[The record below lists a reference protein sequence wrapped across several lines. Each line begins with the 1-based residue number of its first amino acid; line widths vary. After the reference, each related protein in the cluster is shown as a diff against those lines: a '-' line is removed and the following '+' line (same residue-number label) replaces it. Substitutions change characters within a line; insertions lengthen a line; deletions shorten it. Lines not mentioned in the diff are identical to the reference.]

1 MTERTIPIFHPSPFS
16 DGKTNFYPLH
26 IIGFHIKQTTPYLCP
41 KSYNSIK
48 LLILH
53 EVGLLLISDKQ
64 KLNRY
69 NCVKAIFSG
78 HHHSGAFGYFDHIP
92 CNTVEGMI
100 ETPDKN
106 SFGIVRIYKDRIE
119 LEGKERMTS
128 RLFMLQP

>member
-1 MTERTIPIFHPSPFS
+1 ME
-16 DGKTNFYPLH
+16 
-26 IIGFHIKQTTPYLCP
+26 
-41 KSYNSIK
+41 
-48 LLILH
+48 ILD
-53 EVGLLLISDKQ
+53 VI
-64 KLNRY
+64 NRY

-119 LEGKERMTS
+119 LEGKDLKVIWQVENPDTKTLYFS
-128 RLFMLQP
+128 IVGHPAFMCPVDGKGKQSEYYFKFDTDKDLTYGLVADDGQGLM

>member
-1 MTERTIPIFHPSPFS
+1 MCIRDS
-16 DGKTNFYPLH
+16 
-26 IIGFHIKQTTPYLCP
+26 
-41 KSYNSIK
+41 
-48 LLILH
+48 
-53 EVGLLLISDKQ
+53 
-64 KLNRY
+64 
-69 NCVKAIFSG
+69 
-78 HHHSGAFGYFDHIP
+78 HSGAFGYFDHIP

>member
-1 MTERTIPIFHPSPFS
+1 M
-16 DGKTNFYPLH
+16 
-26 IIGFHIKQTTPYLCP
+26 
-41 KSYNSIK
+41 
-48 LLILH
+48 
-53 EVGLLLISDKQ
+53 
-64 KLNRY
+64 
-69 NCVKAIFSG
+69 
-78 HHHSGAFGYFDHIP
+78 IP